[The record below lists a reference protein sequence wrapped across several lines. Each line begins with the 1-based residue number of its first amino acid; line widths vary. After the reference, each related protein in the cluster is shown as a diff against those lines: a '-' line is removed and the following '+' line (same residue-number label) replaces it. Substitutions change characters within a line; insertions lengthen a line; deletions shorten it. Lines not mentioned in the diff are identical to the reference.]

1 MLLRFSEIKFL
12 MTGILLLFLMIL
24 LNNNNFSQQSAYDI
38 NIEYEVNGQQ
48 LSIEGAFINNSEKA
62 ADVFYHIAITKKSK
76 SGNSSTNQSGD
87 VKIPVKSKTI
97 LSRSMVD
104 LSNDAVYKIH
114 LIVQNGKSVLADREL
129 KLNGS
134 EIQKH

>member
-1 MLLRFSEIKFL
+1 MLLKFSEIKFL
-12 MTGILLLFLMIL
+12 MTGILLLFLIIL
-24 LNNNNFSQQSAYDI
+24 LNNYTFSQKSAYDI
-38 NIEYEVNGQQ
+38 NIKYEVNGQQ
-48 LSIEGAFINNSEKA
+48 LSIEGTIINKSASA
-62 ADVFYHIAITKKSK
+62 ADVFYHISITRKSK

-97 LSRSMVD
+97 LSRSTID
-104 LSNDAVYKIH
+104 LSNDAVYNIH
-114 LIVQNGKSVLADREL
+114 LIVQNGKSILADREL